1 MRARTYFSHAW
12 QKYDEWEVLY
22 AGDMGAQSTK
32 FGFFNTRQV
41 KFNTGQNFS
50 IICNKEKAP
59 DSVDNCKTAFCKN
72 VATGIEGKN
81 KSCV

>member
-1 MRARTYFSHAW
+1 MDDVPRGVLAVLLESDRARTYFRHAW

-50 IICNKEKAP
+50 II
-59 DSVDNCKTAFCKN
+59 
-72 VATGIEGKN
+72 
-81 KSCV
+81 